1 MKIATQRVYTIHP
14 HILLIKSGA
23 MQIEPFKLERFFAQ
37 HEFSAQHLLSCS
49 DAESMSVKDLLAFE
63 PGARESLENTWLG
76 YTESKGHPSLR
87 AEIAKLY
94 GNAKVENIL
103 LHTGAQEPIFNLLNS
118 CLTKDDHVIVHFP
131 CYQSLYA
138 IPRAIG
144 CETSLWH
151 ARFEN
156 GFRLDLAELKG
167 LLRPNTKLVIVNTPH
182 NPTGYLM
189 RPEEQRELIG
199 LLRDREILLLSDEV
213 YRGLEMDPTKKL
225 PAAVDLYE
233 NAISL
238 GVLSKSYGLAGL
250 RLGWVATR
258 NQKIYD
264 SMAEYKDYTTICN
277 SVVAETLS
285 TIAVRHGDK
294 IIERNRGLVRENW
307 KLAEA
312 FLNRHANLF
321 EWFAPE
327 AGTMAFP
334 RAKPHFDLDAFAKD
348 LLVKTGAMLITGQYF
363 DQDAHYFRLGLGRK
377 SFPEAL
383 GVMEKHL
390 KKEAALFSS
399 TR

>member
-1 MKIATQRVYTIHP
+1 
-14 HILLIKSGA
+14 

-49 DAESMSVKDLLAFE
+49 DAEAMSLKDLLAFE
-63 PGARESLENTWLG
+63 PGARESFENTWLG
-76 YTESKGHPSLR
+76 YTESKGHPDLR
-87 AEIAKLY
+87 REITRLY
-94 GNAKVENIL
+94 EKATLDNIL
-103 LHTGAQEPIFNLLNS
+103 LHTGAQEPIFNFLNS
-118 CLTKDDHVIVHFP
+118 SLTKDDHVIVHFP

-144 CETSLWH
+144 CETTLWH

-156 GFRLDLAELKG
+156 RFRLDLDELKK

-189 RPEEQRELIG
+189 RKDEQAELIA
-199 LLRDREILLLSDEV
+199 LLRERGILLLSDEV
-213 YRGLEMDPTKKL
+213 YRGLEMGVSKRL
-225 PAAVDLYE
+225 PAATDLYE

-250 RLGWVATR
+250 RLGWVTTR
-258 NQKIYD
+258 NQKVYNA
-264 SMAEYKDYTTICN
+264 MAEYKDYTTICN
-277 SVVAETLS
+277 PVVTETLAL
-285 TIAVRHGDK
+285 IAIRHGEK

-312 FLNRHANLF
+312 FLNRHADIF

-334 RAKPHFDLDAFAKD
+334 RAKSHFDVDAFARD
-348 LLVKTGAMLITGQYF
+348 LLEKTGTMLITGQYF
-363 DQDAHYFRLGLGRK
+363 DQDARYFRLGLGRK

-383 GVMEKHL
+383 AVMEKHL
-390 KKEAALFSS
+390 KKSAVLFSS